1 MAQKSK
7 WFRVATEGAT
17 TDGRRI
23 ERSWIEQM
31 AANFDPKKYG
41 ARVWLEHMRGL
52 YPDSVFRAYGDV
64 AAVKAEKGE
73 DGKLALF
80 AQIAPLPELVEMT
93 KKGQKIYTSI
103 EVNPKFADTGEAYLT
118 GLAVTDSPASL
129 GTEVLAFAAANPAAN
144 PFAKRKS
151 SPDALFSE
159 TVEVALEF
167 EEVTDEETGVTRF
180 AAQLRSLVDRFKTRG
195 KTDDARFGEVVTALG
210 DMSSAFEEALDQQAK
225 TFSAAT
231 DRLAALEGTV
241 TKLSAELKAAQ
252 DLLAKVD
259 TTENHSTQRPPATGG
274 AGQVVTDC

>member
-80 AQIAPLPELVEMT
+80 A
-93 KKGQKIYTSI
+93 
-103 EVNPKFADTGEAYLT
+103 
-118 GLAVTDSPASL
+118 
-129 GTEVLAFAAANPAAN
+129 
-144 PFAKRKS
+144 
-151 SPDALFSE
+151 
-159 TVEVALEF
+159 
-167 EEVTDEETGVTRF
+167 
-180 AAQLRSLVDRFKTRG
+180 
-195 KTDDARFGEVVTALG
+195 
-210 DMSSAFEEALDQQAK
+210 
-225 TFSAAT
+225 
-231 DRLAALEGTV
+231 
-241 TKLSAELKAAQ
+241 
-252 DLLAKVD
+252 
-259 TTENHSTQRPPATGG
+259 
-274 AGQVVTDC
+274 